1 MTVKINQD
9 LAIRREHMQFLLDH
23 YKVPTSVSQWLT
35 SENYRKTG
43 KSDYSEKPEHV
54 RDYILDAQH
63 NGFYDASQLS
73 YPERTLPP
81 YLHTFADMRREFE
94 DMREKAR
101 GDAYEV
107 DEDKPNTLKFVPE
120 NIPFDRA
127 WESANAFK
135 SVFRN
140 AFPKAEK
147 EGGVAI
153 EHRYG
158 TYSGKPVIQ
167 SRDLDE
173 SIQLLSGG
181 QLLDESYKRIRIVV
195 PYLWKKKIMQR
206 GLDTFKYQ
214 GRLAMTLDLQP
225 RTDIDAK
232 ELQELSDQGIEVYS
246 ATVYQPVWKKPE
258 KRYWGMRYHFRVWT
272 NAWMMVKETASGEPV
287 IGFGNNRYD
296 AQRLIDGR
304 QDAMIKSALIG
315 DVA

>member
-9 LAIRREHMQFLLDH
+9 LAVRREHMQFLLDH

-63 NGFYDASQLS
+63 NGLYDASQLS

-94 DMREKAR
+94 DMRENAR
-101 GDAYEV
+101 GNAYELH
-107 DEDKPNTLKFVPE
+107 EDKPNTLKFKPE

-127 WESANAFK
+127 WESLVAFK
-135 SVFRN
+135 SVFSN
-140 AFPKAEK
+140 AFPKADK
-147 EGGVAI
+147 EGGVNI

-158 TYSGKPVIQ
+158 TYSGKPVIY

-173 SIQLLSGG
+173 SIKLLSGG

-206 GLDTFKYQ
+206 GLETFKYQ

-232 ELQELSDQGIEVYS
+232 ELKELSDQGIEVYS
-246 ATVYQPVWKKPE
+246 ATVYQPVWKKPV
-258 KRYWGMRYHFRVWT
+258 KRYWGMNYHFRVWT

-287 IGFGNNRYD
+287 IGFGSNRYD

-304 QDAMIKSALIG
+304 QDAIIKSKLLG